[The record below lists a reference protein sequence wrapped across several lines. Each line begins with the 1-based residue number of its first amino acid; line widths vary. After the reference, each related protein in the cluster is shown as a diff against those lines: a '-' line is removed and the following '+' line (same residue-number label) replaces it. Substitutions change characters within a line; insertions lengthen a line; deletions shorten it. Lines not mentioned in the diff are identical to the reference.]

1 MTFEV
6 IPAIDLIEGKVVRVE
21 RGEIGTKTVYGND
34 PVATAKEWEALGA
47 PRLHVVDLEGAVA
60 GEPRNR
66 EVIESIVR
74 SLMIPVQVAGAIR
87 SIELALEWLGAG
99 ADRVVLGTAALTDRD
114 FLALSVERLGASLIV
129 APDARGREVRISGWQ
144 DGTGEDVVDAA
155 KRLASAGVPRLL
167 VTDIGRD
174 GMLTGPNTEILGEV
188 ASAAGIPVVAS
199 GGVASVDDLRVL
211 SEVNGVEGVVV
222 GKALYSGAIELSD
235 ALEAVA

>member
-21 RGEIGTKTVYGND
+21 RGEIGTKTVYGDD

-114 FLALSVERLGASLIV
+114 FLALSIERLGASLMV
-129 APDARGREVRISGWQ
+129 APDAQGREVRISGWQ
-144 DGTGEDVVDAA
+144 EGTGEDVVDAA

-167 VTDIGRD
+167 VTDIRRD
-174 GMLTGPNTEILGEV
+174 GMLAGPNTEILGEV

-199 GGVASVDDLRVL
+199 GGIASIDDLRVL
-211 SEVNGVEGVVV
+211 NEVNGVEGVVV